1 MQTFHDPGLG
11 WVKEVAVHPT
21 LPYLADMHR
30 TRVVSI
36 FVVGLGLAECNKD
49 SASAPQGSAPPPI
62 ESASKPGACASGGG
76 QIGDPVSAAFFPRQS
91 AGYCLDP
98 NGETRVFGEGGKLG
112 MDAICTEA
120 FDGECEVYKSFGLKR
135 VVQLRYIDGAGS
147 PGSVEIYLSQFAT
160 SDGAYGMFTKRV
172 IADSD
177 PLEAA
182 PHKLEAG
189 GAGAIGT
196 GRAYVW
202 KGPYL
207 AEIQYANEQETP
219 AQMKA
224 SSERLLVPIATE
236 IGKRLP
242 GAPGLLPA
250 ASRLPSDK
258 MVSMGI
264 LYAPKDVLGI
274 EGAGAGATGFY
285 KEGDKRYRVLS
296 IARDDVDQAKDVLKT
311 FSRLR
316 GAVEEKGIADGG
328 HRVLVQ
334 EKDGSK
340 LEWVVARS
348 GKTVLGIGDEEFV
361 VQPGMATA
369 DHDKICLTRE
379 EKTTRLKAMLK

>member
-1 MQTFHDPGLG
+1 MQIFHNPAARPAQ
-11 WVKEVAVHPT
+11 EVALHPT
-21 LPYLADMHR
+21 LPYVADMHR
-30 TRVVSI
+30 TCVFSI
-36 FVVGLGLAECNKD
+36 VLIGCGLAGCKKD
-49 SASAPQGSAPPPI
+49 NASAAQGSAPPPI
-62 ESASKPGACASGGG
+62 ESASKPGACAGGGG
-76 QIGDPVSAAFFPRQS
+76 QVTDPASASFFPRQA

-98 NGETRVFGEGGKLG
+98 NGETRVFGEGGKLS

-147 PGSVEIYLSQFAT
+147 PGSVEIYLSQFGS
-160 SDGAYGMFTKRV
+160 SDGAYAMFTKRV

-224 SSERLLVPIATE
+224 SSERLIVPIASE
-236 IGKRLP
+236 IGKKLP
-242 GAPGLLPA
+242 GVPALPPAAAKLPA
-250 ASRLPSDK
+250 DK
-258 MVSMGI
+258 MVPMGI
-264 LYAPKDVLGI
+264 LYAPKDALGVD
-274 EGAGAGATGFY
+274 GAGAGATGFY

-296 IARDDVDQAKDVLKT
+296 IVRDDVDQAKDVLKT
-311 FSRLR
+311 FGKLR
-316 GAVEEKGIADGG
+316 GATEEKGIGDGAY
-328 HRVLVQ
+328 RLLVQ
-334 EKDGSK
+334 DKDGSK
-340 LEWVVARS
+340 LEWLVARA
-348 GKTVLGIGDEEFV
+348 GKSVFGVGDEEFL
-361 VQPGMATA
+361 VQSGMPPA
-369 DHDKICLTRE
+369 DHDKICLSRE
-379 EKTTRLKAMLK
+379 DKATRLKALLK